1 MQNINADNAPLK
13 KTWAQPELLLI
24 GTNQIT
30 APAKALNQVRE
41 STGHVTNNGGSS
53 KFFLTPLNGNGL
65 RLTTRGGNT
74 VSHISSAI
82 S

>member
-1 MQNINADNAPLK
+1 MQNINNDNVPLK
-13 KTWAQPELLLI
+13 KTWAQPELFLI

-30 APAKALNQVRE
+30 APAKTKNQVRE
-41 STGHVTNNGGSS
+41 STGQVVNQAGSI
-53 KFFLTPLNGNGL
+53 FFMTPLHGTGL
-65 RLTTRGGNT
+65 RLTTQGGNP

>member
-1 MQNINADNAPLK
+1 MQSINADNAPLK
-13 KTWAQPELLLI
+13 KKWAPPELLLI

-30 APAKALNQVRE
+30 APAKTRNQVRE
-41 STGHVTNNGGSS
+41 STGHVVNQGGSI
-53 KFFLTPLNGNGL
+53 FFMTPLHGTGL
-65 RLTTRGGNT
+65 RLTTQAGGT